1 MKRTLFLLFLLTSLF
16 NLSAQIIP
24 EGTYCIKYAHNPNF
38 CMDLSENGKIAN
50 GQNILLWTYW
60 GGNGQKWI
68 VTHEKGGIV
77 IRSYVNRNY
86 VVDLLNGSAKDD
98 NNIHLHQYNG
108 SSSQIWYPEYVEGY
122 YTIHNGVNQNFCID
136 LYCGNAVDGTNIQ
149 IYSDNR
155 AYYPDKRAWPQRWIF
170 ERIEENHGGYSTP
183 QSYPQ
188 TPQSQIEK
196 CTHCYGTGK
205 CSTCHGRGLSPNT
218 SRPQA
223 CGACGG
229 NGRCTLCHGTGYF

>member
-1 MKRTLFLLFLLTSLF
+1 MKKIFSVLLLCFIISVLK
-16 NLSAQIIP
+16 AQIIP
-24 EGTYCIKYAHNPNF
+24 EGTYCIKYAYNQNF

-136 LYCGNAVDGTNIQ
+136 LYCGNAADGTNIQ

-170 ERIEENHGGYSTP
+170 QRIDGG
-183 QSYPQ
+183 
-188 TPQSQIEK
+188 
-196 CTHCYGTGK
+196 GTNTGSGTVIIDNSPMPCAGCGDTKK
-205 CSTCHGRGLSPNT
+205 CSICNGKGYTVSAS
-218 SRPQA
+218 SRRMYSE
-223 CGACGG
+223 CGAC
-229 NGRCTLCHGTGYF
+229 NGTGICQVCRYR